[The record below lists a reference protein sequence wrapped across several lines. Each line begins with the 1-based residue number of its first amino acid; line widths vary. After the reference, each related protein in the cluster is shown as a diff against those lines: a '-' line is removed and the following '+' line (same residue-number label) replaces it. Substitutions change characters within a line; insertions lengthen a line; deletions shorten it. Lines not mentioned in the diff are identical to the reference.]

1 MNDSNE
7 SMDKK
12 EVENFINVS
21 QKAKTIL
28 ENLAWKFAKLLKIP
42 CNYVR
47 VDVTDISMFF
57 INKTVLGDKE
67 IAHVCNIPYDVLS
80 NPDKW
85 LQEQVNTA
93 KECEKPDEKLM
104 DHRVNDV

>member
-1 MNDSNE
+1 MNDLNE

-12 EVENFINVS
+12 EVENFIDLS

-28 ENLAWKFAKLLKIP
+28 ESLAWKFAKLLKIP

-47 VDVTDISMFF
+47 VDVTDLSMFF

-67 IAHVCNIPYDVLS
+67 IAHVCNIPCDVLS

-85 LQEQVNTA
+85 FQEQIKTV
-93 KECEKPDEKLM
+93 KEYENKME
-104 DHRVNDV
+104 N